1 MALIDDKTWSLYNSF
16 KKLTMEFLVRNTS
29 SYYHI
34 VSMEKLALAH
44 IIPALSAF
52 SRNGVHYCQRT
63 GRAYYVAL
71 SPLLLLQ
78 KADLFF
84 WALSVFPVT

>member
-29 SYYHI
+29 SYYHV

-52 SRNGVHYCQRT
+52 SRNGVHY
-63 GRAYYVAL
+63 
-71 SPLLLLQ
+71 
-78 KADLFF
+78 
-84 WALSVFPVT
+84 